1 MAGARKRLA
10 LQAYLSAVERPV
22 HKPSQTAHRRNA
34 ADNGKQARNNVRH
47 RHQAAQD
54 TDSQCAHRETAKE
67 AALRAR
73 RTRAPVRDARPRVP
87 APPAAAQRHAQR
99 DFSRPV
105 RTARAKQGTRA
116 RRRSRAYLLRAT
128 NKWAADSPFFCPP
141 QIWPG
146 SKIVR
151 CAHFLVHTQKT
162 APRSLASWPL
172 SPPPIPPSPAR
183 TAPTTPRRAWT
194 ASPSPSGTLPRS
206 RSGRYARRMAVAAP
220 CSALSGPRVAAI
232 AQTAPTPMLAPTD
245 RFASSSTRRPTPQS
259 AV

>member
-22 HKPSQTAHRRNA
+22 HKPSQTAHRCNA

-87 APPAAAQRHAQR
+87 APPAAAPRAARLLASSPHGARKTRHPSAAAQQGVPLSG
-99 DFSRPV
+99 DKQVGGGLATFSAP
-105 RTARAKQGTRA
+105 K
-116 RRRSRAYLLRAT
+116 
-128 NKWAADSPFFCPP
+128 
-141 QIWPG
+141 IWPG

-220 CSALSGPRVAAI
+220 CSALSGPRDAEI

>member
-87 APPAAAQRHAQR
+87 APPAAAQRHALR
-99 DFSRPV
+99 GFSRPV

-116 RRRSRAYLLRAT
+116 RRRSRAYLFRAT
-128 NKWAADSPFFCPP
+128 NKWAAASPFFCPKFGP
-141 QIWPG
+141 VQKSSVAPTFLFTHKKQHPARLHHG
-146 SKIVR
+146 HCPHHRSHHLQQERHRQRRVGHGRPVRHQAVR
-151 CAHFLVHTQKT
+151 CPVL
-162 APRSLASWPL
+162 APAVTPDAW
-172 SPPPIPPSPAR
+172 PSPRLAAR
-183 TAPTTPRRAWT
+183 YRGR
-194 ASPSPSGTLPRS
+194 GTLKLHRQHPH
-206 RSGRYARRMAVAAP
+206 P
-220 CSALSGPRVAAI
+220 C
-232 AQTAPTPMLAPTD
+232 
-245 RFASSSTRRPTPQS
+245 
-259 AV
+259 